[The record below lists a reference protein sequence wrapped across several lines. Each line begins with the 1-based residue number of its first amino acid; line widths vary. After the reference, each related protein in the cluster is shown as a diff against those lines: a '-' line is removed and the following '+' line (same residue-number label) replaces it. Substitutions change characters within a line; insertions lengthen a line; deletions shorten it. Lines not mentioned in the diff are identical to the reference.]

1 MMGQSSRA
9 VAQGLLSA
17 ALALPVT
24 GCGAGKPAPAS
35 VVPTDR
41 SAHVTI
47 RHLPE
52 PLLTVTE
59 GAFAEVATTPADGHA
74 NTQNL
79 TWLVH
84 LVITSTERV
93 PLAIEHVDALFT
105 QDGQPVWAE
114 SFSRQYLER
123 LEWIRGDFDMTPE
136 YYITRVLHGAEE
148 RGSPDVPPNG
158 AMSLVRLSF
167 ARPWFARAN
176 GVEFRFRFKG
186 PSGQVLTAAHAIAI
200 GDYRQRTPLRL
211 PFRGVWAVNVGND
224 LSTGHR
230 RSGLNGLTSYGW
242 DFVKLGPDGAPFRRD
257 GRTPEDFYTFGESV
271 LAAADGTVVDVRD
284 DIGPFGI
291 GQAPDAEALRKDG
304 DLFSGNLVVIDHR
317 NGEYTL
323 TCHLLAHTVTVRVGD
338 RVRAGQVI
346 AKVGISGFAGVPHI
360 HLNLITGPKWLAARG
375 LPSLF
380 SDFERMRTGAPPQ
393 TIALGNPMTGWLV
406 RNHRQ

>member
-1 MMGQSSRA
+1 MSGRGKMMGQSSRA

-114 SFSRQYLER
+114 SFSRQ
-123 LEWIRGDFDMTPE
+123 
-136 YYITRVLHGAEE
+136 
-148 RGSPDVPPNG
+148 
-158 AMSLVRLSF
+158 
-167 ARPWFARAN
+167 
-176 GVEFRFRFKG
+176 
-186 PSGQVLTAAHAIAI
+186 
-200 GDYRQRTPLRL
+200 
-211 PFRGVWAVNVGND
+211 
-224 LSTGHR
+224 
-230 RSGLNGLTSYGW
+230 
-242 DFVKLGPDGAPFRRD
+242 
-257 GRTPEDFYTFGESV
+257 
-271 LAAADGTVVDVRD
+271 
-284 DIGPFGI
+284 
-291 GQAPDAEALRKDG
+291 
-304 DLFSGNLVVIDHR
+304 
-317 NGEYTL
+317 
-323 TCHLLAHTVTVRVGD
+323 
-338 RVRAGQVI
+338 
-346 AKVGISGFAGVPHI
+346 
-360 HLNLITGPKWLAARG
+360 
-375 LPSLF
+375 
-380 SDFERMRTGAPPQ
+380 
-393 TIALGNPMTGWLV
+393 
-406 RNHRQ
+406 